1 MHQLGL
7 QAHLHGWGRWTP
19 LLHVVQ
25 LAQSTNQR
33 DARLRSGQQHGL
45 PAVAAGKQPTGRCSG
60 ATRFLGRSQHHGG
73 SIWRVGVYRSRPD
86 QSSILL
92 NELSRFMTVI
102 SSERPNT
109 YEVQDNKILEV
120 VGFTDKLL
128 L

>member
-1 MHQLGL
+1 
-7 QAHLHGWGRWTP
+7 
-19 LLHVVQ
+19 
-25 LAQSTNQR
+25 
-33 DARLRSGQQHGL
+33 
-45 PAVAAGKQPTGRCSG
+45 
-60 ATRFLGRSQHHGG
+60 
-73 SIWRVGVYRSRPD
+73 
-86 QSSILL
+86 LL